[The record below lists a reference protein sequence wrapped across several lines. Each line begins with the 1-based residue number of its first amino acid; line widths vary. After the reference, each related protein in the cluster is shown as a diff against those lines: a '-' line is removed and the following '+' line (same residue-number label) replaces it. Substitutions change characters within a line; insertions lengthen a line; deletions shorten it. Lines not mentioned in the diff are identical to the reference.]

1 MKFIFFIL
9 LVLSVNSLSAQNLL
23 KERIWKISDR
33 KRSIFFDKGVFHSDL
48 QASNQFLQGVRNSFV
63 KARGYER
70 VVFDFGGVN
79 PPKVYGYISDDNKV
93 YIDFFNTMLE
103 KAIEPVSGV
112 KYVKNINF
120 YNIDTDGL
128 SAEISF
134 NSKVSVDIFYLSNPG
149 RIVIDIKK

>member
-1 MKFIFFIL
+1 MKLIFFIL
-9 LVLSVNSLSAQNLL
+9 VILSVNSFASQNLL

-48 QASNQFLQGVRNSFV
+48 DPSNQMLQGVRNSFV
-63 KARGYER
+63 KSRGYER
-70 VVFDFGGVN
+70 VVFDFGGKQ
-79 PPKVYGYISDDNKV
+79 PPKVYGYISENNKV

-103 KAIEPVSGV
+103 KAIEPVNGV
-112 KYVKNINF
+112 KYVKGINF

-134 NSKVSVDIFYLSNPG
+134 SSKVSVDIFYLSNPG